1 MPNINN
7 GYRLNMTYEGSQV
20 LVDAK
25 QVGIDPAVSTP
36 TDQVLDL
43 SKKQNLVTELT
54 TQDLSQVKAIKL
66 GSRFLAAPDQA
77 TLQGMVEQLKSL
89 CLSDNGTLR
98 SDFQRIVLERKT
110 HEAHGNQ
117 LTTTQVSLNVIG
129 PEPNDGFEDTHDY
142 IRTVHLLQ
150 PNDTL
155 EELVKQ
161 YYGDKNL
168 ERNVRLLANFNELSN
183 PNHIEAGQPL
193 YIPEEDMLLLYQKRP
208 APPLATPP
216 VQTPVATPPGNE
228 STSVPPQPPS
238 QPVDPVPPTQ
248 PPAPTQ
254 PPTTP
259 IDPAAA
265 KYDGPM
271 TAEGLME
278 FIGQDGID
286 FLITA
291 EGAKTRAYKDSV
303 GKWTIGVGHLIRLP
317 AERNLL
323 SKTLTQNDMRQLLLK
338 DLSHHIQPLLDH
350 LKPEVVKNLNRNQ
363 VTALASLAF
372 NIGPGGTV
380 KGRKRGFKYS
390 PVVAAL
396 NRSGDFDRNI
406 QTAAAALDRH
416 AYAGGRRV
424 TALANRRESERLLML
439 VPELK
444 AGEMPVYEVRALRQL
459 AQKHDIG
466 A

>member
-1 MPNINN
+1 MPNVNN

-25 QVGIDPAVSTP
+25 QAGIDPSVSTP
-36 TDQVLDL
+36 MDQVLDL
-43 SKKQNLVTELT
+43 SKKQNLVAELT

-89 CLSDNGTLR
+89 CLSEDGTLR
-98 SDFQRIVLERKT
+98 RDFQRVVLERKT
-110 HEAHGNQ
+110 HASHGNQ
-117 LTTTQVSLNVIG
+117 PATTQVSLNVIG

-142 IRTVHLLQ
+142 IRTVHVLQ

-155 EELVKQ
+155 KELVKQ

-168 ERNVRLLANFNELSN
+168 ERNVRLLANFNELNN

-193 YIPEEDMLLLYQKRP
+193 YIPEEEMLLLYQNRP
-208 APPLATPP
+208 AAPVTQPVSPP
-216 VQTPVATPPGNE
+216 VSPISGNE
-228 STSVPPQPPS
+228 PTNITPAPSQPISPTEPSVPTPPQPA
-238 QPVDPVPPTQ
+238 PV
-248 PPAPTQ
+248 
-254 PPTTP
+254 
-259 IDPAAA
+259 DPAAA
-265 KYDGPM
+265 AYDGPM
-271 TAEGLME
+271 TAEGLMD
-278 FIGQDGID
+278 FIGQDGLD

-323 SKTLTQNDMRQLLLK
+323 SKTLTQADMRQLLLK
-338 DLSHHIQPLLDH
+338 DLGHHIQPLLDH
-350 LKPEVVKNLNRNQ
+350 LKPEVVKSLNRNQ

-380 KGRKRGFKYS
+380 NGRKRGFKYS

-396 NRSGDFDRNI
+396 NRGGDFDRNL
-406 QTAAAALDRH
+406 QTAAAAFDRH

-444 AGEMPVYEVRALRQL
+444 AGDMPVYEARALRQL
-459 AQKHDIG
+459 AQKHEVDS
-466 A
+466 